1 MARSRL
7 AFDPIAEARR
17 QWEAHG
23 WTDAAPGM
31 AVVTSVMRMQQVFLK
46 AVDDVLAPF
55 SLSFARYEVLVL
67 LWFSRQGQLPLG
79 KMSSRLQVHAASVTN
94 AVQRLEQDGLVE
106 RRPHPSDGRT
116 VLARLT
122 DKGEALVKEAT
133 QAVNEQVFANLELSA
148 DEMAE
153 LFRLLRKLRVA
164 SGDFGEPDLAPA
176 QVT

>member
-1 MARSRL
+1 MTRSRL

-17 QWEAHG
+17 QWEVHG
-23 WTDAAPGM
+23 WHDAAPGM

-67 LWFSRQGQLPLG
+67 LSFSRRGALPLG

-94 AVQRLEQDGLVE
+94 AVQRLEHDGLVT
-106 RRPHPSDGRT
+106 RQPHPSDGRT

-122 DKGEALVKEAT
+122 DEGEALVKAAT
-133 QAVNEQVFANLELSA
+133 AAVNEKVFSTVQLTA
-148 DEMAE
+148 DEVAE
-153 LFRLLRKLRVA
+153 LFRLLRKLRLA
-164 SGDFGEPDLAPA
+164 AGDFDDLE
-176 QVT
+176 Q

>member
-1 MARSRL
+1 MTRSRL

-23 WTDAAPGM
+23 WHDAAPGM

-46 AVDDVLAPF
+46 EVDDVLAPF

-67 LWFSRQGQLPLG
+67 LWFSRRGALPLG

-94 AVQRLEQDGLVE
+94 AVQRLEHDGLVE
-106 RRPHPSDGRT
+106 RQPHPSDGRT

-122 DKGEALVKEAT
+122 EEGEALVKAAT
-133 QAVNEQVFANLELSA
+133 SAVNEKVFSTVQLSG
-148 DEMAE
+148 EEIAE
-153 LFRLLRKLRVA
+153 LFRLLRNLRLA
-164 SGDFGEPDLAPA
+164 AGDFEPGE
-176 QVT
+176 

>member
-17 QWEAHG
+17 QWEVHG
-23 WTDAAPGM
+23 WHDAAPGM

-67 LWFSRQGQLPLG
+67 LSFSRRGALPLG

-94 AVQRLEQDGLVE
+94 AVQRLEHDGLVE
-106 RRPHPSDGRT
+106 RQPHPSDGRT

-122 DKGEALVKEAT
+122 EEGEALVKAAT
-133 QAVNEQVFANLELSA
+133 AAVNEKVFSTVQLTG
-148 DEMAE
+148 DEIAE
-153 LFRLLRKLRVA
+153 LFRLLRKLRLA
-164 SGDFGEPDLAPA
+164 AGDFDDPE
-176 QVT
+176 Q